1 MMNILTQIL
10 LLMIMLEIIEAN
22 LQKASTLELMIERLY
37 GYYKSSIF
45 LFFLVHPT
53 FYFVLFVSI
62 YTGVLN
68 FYMIAILVIKVF
80 DIFFKI
86 EMIKQ
91 RFIYQKMDA
100 EVAQMLKMKMAP
112 WMALLGILMYVPLL
126 VMALFS

>member
-1 MMNILTQIL
+1 MLTQIL

-62 YTGVLN
+62 YTEVLN
-68 FYMIAILVIKVF
+68 FYMVAILVIKIF

-100 EVAQMLKMKMAP
+100 ELAQMLEIKMAP
-112 WMALLGILMYVPLL
+112 WMSLLGILMYFPLL
-126 VMALFS
+126 AMALFS

>member
-1 MMNILTQIL
+1 MLTQIL

-62 YTGVLN
+62 YTEVLN
-68 FYMIAILVIKVF
+68 FYMVAILVIKIF

-100 EVAQMLKMKMAP
+100 ELAQMLEIKMAP
-112 WMALLGILMYVPLL
+112 WMSLLGILMYVPLL
-126 VMALFS
+126 AMALFS

>member
-1 MMNILTQIL
+1 
-10 LLMIMLEIIEAN
+10 MLEIIEAN

-62 YTGVLN
+62 YTEVLN
-68 FYMIAILVIKVF
+68 FYMVAILVIKIF

-100 EVAQMLKMKMAP
+100 ELAQMLEIKMAP
-112 WMALLGILMYVPLL
+112 WMSLLGILMYVPLL
-126 VMALFS
+126 AMALFS